1 MSKKYLHKA
10 PFIKYV
16 LIWCV
21 ILYAVWWAVV
31 GVTYGL
37 RQAYVY
43 ALGFYIAHEEQDSV
57 IQRCLNLGVT
67 SVPLELSFEDQALL
81 DVIGRQQPT
90 LLAKIQD
97 IRFTEILSDPDR
109 SSLCDAYAAL
119 VKDTETKPTLE
130 AAP

>member
-21 ILYAVWWAVV
+21 VLYAVWWAAV
-31 GVTYGL
+31 GVTHGF
-37 RQAYVY
+37 RQASVY
-43 ALGFYIAHEEQDSV
+43 ALGLYIAHEEQGSV

-67 SVPLELSFEDQALL
+67 SLPLALSFEDQALL
-81 DVIGRQQPT
+81 NVMERQQPT
-90 LLAKIQD
+90 LLDKIQD
-97 IRFTEILSDPDR
+97 IRFTEMLSDPDR

-119 VKDTETKPTLE
+119 VKSTETKPTVE